1 MGDGSGS
8 VELTDD
14 LERFAP
20 DVDLA
25 LDSGIRHAVLILR
38 RAGIETF
45 ESCDGRPGHAFTVPT
60 VKFHGGAWAGYKA
73 FAVAMENGLP
83 VARIQ
88 MVWDEIDRQLHG
100 PWWEITFSRPLD

>member
-1 MGDGSGS
+1 MG
-8 VELTDD
+8 VEGTTTAADDD

-25 LDSGIRHAVLILR
+25 LDRGIRQAVLVLR

-45 ESCDGRPGHAFTVPT
+45 ESCEGGTGHAFTVPT
-60 VKFHGGAWAGYKA
+60 VKFHGNAWAGYRA

-88 MVWDEIDRQLHG
+88 MVWDEVDRQLQG
-100 PWWEITFSRPLD
+100 PWWEITFSRLMD